1 MLEELYSRISELEM
15 ENSGLAN
22 QIHEM
27 ETDLINLKNKLEEL
41 DRSTKP
47 VRDFVLGDWLNEI
60 CNLYE
65 RKLCLL

>member
-47 VRDFVLGDWLNEI
+47 VRDFVLGD
-60 CNLYE
+60 
-65 RKLCLL
+65 